1 LLKTLIASQEKYNIM
16 KENYEKKLKSLQNS
30 IVHAQLERDEALKR
44 IPNKNDNRD
53 NVNFFLLLLLLL
65 L

>member
-1 LLKTLIASQEKYNIM
+1 M

>member
-1 LLKTLIASQEKYNIM
+1 M

-44 IPNKNDNRD
+44 IPNKNDHRD
-53 NVNFFLLLLLLL
+53 NVSIVYYFKYKIMTVVKIN
-65 L
+65 

>member
-1 LLKTLIASQEKYNIM
+1 M

-44 IPNKNDNRD
+44 IVNKNDSRDTVSYILFIFLVNR
-53 NVNFFLLLLLLL
+53 NIK
-65 L
+65 